1 MATTLSDYFAKI
13 LRWGIFVSLFV
24 PLIIFS
30 QYLSPFHFGKMIV
43 FRILI
48 EIMAVFYI
56 PLMLANK
63 KYRPK
68 WSLILISFSIFT
80 ALYIITGL
88 TGVNLYNSM
97 WGSLERM
104 GGIFSFVH
112 FWVYFVILVSV
123 IKKEIDWN
131 KVLKISVFVGF
142 LSILFAYGQ
151 RFIRGSFFVG
161 WQHGERVI
169 GTIGNPALFAGYL
182 LFVLFLA
189 ILFLFKKDV
198 SKLQKWF
205 FAGVIILGVPILM
218 QTAVRGA
225 VIAFW
230 GSLFLLALFL
240 VFKSDNPKLKKFLL
254 AGIVIFLISVATI
267 GLSKNKDWV
276 KNNSILNRISDISIS
291 TDTIQTRLWSW
302 ESGLNGWKERPI
314 LGWGPENFMYLH
326 MKHFNAKH
334 FTGMG
339 AETIWDRAHNMPL
352 EILSTMGI
360 VGLISYFSIFF
371 FIFYFLFKKLKE
383 KKISRN
389 VFGVLSAMVIAYFV
403 QNLFIF
409 DTTANYLMF
418 FLVLAYINFL
428 SSHDANSF
436 ATTLAKE
443 DERTIPKDPPIV
455 LTAFLIIFA
464 LVLIFQ
470 LNIKPAKANFAS
482 TRGIIAGRAG
492 DVSGSLDYYRKAL
505 NYGTAGGA
513 YEIRHKLV
521 AFIVQVAEY
530 QKSKGQAIE
539 QNLFSLLS
547 YGIDEINK
555 NIEKYPQDTSPY
567 LYLGRIYI
575 LLTSKD
581 AKYGD
586 LAEASIQKAID
597 INNKN
602 PRIWYE
608 MGQAQLSQNKYQESY
623 QSFKTALNLNTNVA
637 ISHWFLGMA
646 GYQLGNY
653 TKNSEIV
660 IEAIK
665 EIEKALNMGYTS
677 YKESTSD
684 LNRLIEIYE
693 KVKGYSRLVG
703 FYKLAIDEDPGVAKY
718 HAGLAQAYAGIGNY
732 TGAREEAL
740 KALELEPN
748 FKDAVNEFLNSLPK

>member
-1 MATTLSDYFAKI
+1 
-13 LRWGIFVSLFV
+13 
-24 PLIIFS
+24 
-30 QYLSPFHFGKMIV
+30 
-43 FRILI
+43 
-48 EIMAVFYI
+48 MAVFYI
-56 PLMLANK
+56 PLMIADK
-63 KYRPK
+63 RYRPK
-68 WSLILISFSIFT
+68 KSLILISFSIFT
-80 ALYIITGL
+80 ALYVTTGL
-88 TGVNLYNSM
+88 TGVNFYNSF

-112 FWVYFVILVSV
+112 FWVYFIILVSV
-123 IKKEIDWN
+123 IKKEFDWN

-169 GTIGNPALFAGYL
+169 GTIGNPALFGGYL
-182 LFVLFLA
+182 LFVLYLA
-189 ILFLFKKDV
+189 ILFLFKKDT

-205 FAGVIILGVPILM
+205 FAMVILSGVPILM

-230 GSLFLLALFL
+230 GSLFILALFL
-240 VFKSDNPKLKKFLL
+240 VFKSENPKLKKFLL
-254 AGIVIFLISVATI
+254 IGIAIFVILIAII
-267 GLSKNKDWV
+267 GFSKNQNWV
-276 KNNSILNRISDISIS
+276 KNNSILSRVTDISIGTS
-291 TDTIQTRLWSW
+291 TIQTRLWSW
-302 ESGLNGWKERPI
+302 ASGLKGWKERPI

-326 MKHFNAKH
+326 MKHFNPKH

-360 VGLISYFSIFF
+360 VGLISYLSIFF
-371 FIFYFLFKKLKE
+371 FMFYFLFKKFKE
-383 KKISRN
+383 GKINRN
-389 VFGVLSAMVIAYFV
+389 IFGVFSAMIIAYFV

-428 SSHDANSF
+428 SSPEANSS
-436 ATTLAKE
+436 AVAQSAKAE
-443 DERTIPKDPPIV
+443 AQPSKDSSIV

-464 LVLIFQ
+464 LVAIFQ

-482 TRGIIAGRAG
+482 TRGIIAGR
-492 DVSGSLDYYRKAL
+492 SGNVNDALNYYRKAL
-505 NYGTAGGA
+505 DYNTAQGA

-521 AFIVQVAEY
+521 AFIVQVVEY
-530 QKSKGQAIE
+530 QKSKGQAID
-539 QNLFSLLS
+539 QNLLS
-547 YGIDEINK
+547 IINYGIQEIEK

-567 LYLGRIYI
+567 LYLGRMYI
-575 LLTSKD
+575 LLIDKD
-581 AKYGD
+581 AKFGD
-586 LAEASIQKAID
+586 LAEANIQKAID

-608 MGQAQLSQNKYQESY
+608 MGQAQLSRKKYQESY
-623 QSFKTALNLNTNVA
+623 QSFKTALDLNPDVI
-637 ISHWFLGMA
+637 ISHWFVGMA

-653 TKNSEIV
+653 TKNAEVV
-660 IEAIK
+660 IAAIK
-665 EIEKALNMGYTS
+665 EIEKALSMGYAG

-693 KVKGYSRLVG
+693 RVKGYSRLVE
-703 FYKLAIDEDPGVAKY
+703 FYKIAISDNPGVARY
-718 HAGLAQAYAGIGNY
+718 HAGLAQTYAAIGNY
-732 TGAREEAL
+732 QGAKEEAL
-740 KALELEPN
+740 KALELQPDLKESIDK
-748 FKDAVNEFLNSLPK
+748 FIDSLPD